1 MIRKSTLEDS
11 ERIQEVDLSAG
22 SRFAEVGLQRISEH
36 PPIALEILEECA
48 RSGRSWVAVD
58 DTGTIVGYV
67 VVELVDGY
75 AHVEQLS
82 VERSRHGEGFGK
94 ALLAHVESWAEAE
107 GFEEMTLTTF
117 SDIPF
122 NRPLYEHL
130 GWVVFP
136 EAELSPGLQA
146 IRDAERERGIEP
158 PPRVCMRKTVTRT
171 RSG

>member
-1 MIRKSTLEDS
+1 VIRSSRLEDS
-11 ERIQEVDLSAG
+11 ERIQQVDLSAG

-36 PPIALEILEECA
+36 PPVALENLEEFA

-58 DTGTIVGYV
+58 DSGTIVGYV
-67 VVELVDGY
+67 VVEVVDDY

-94 ALLAHVESWAEAE
+94 ALLAEVESWADRE
-107 GFEEMTLTTF
+107 GFDAMTLTTF
-117 SDIPF
+117 SDVPF

-130 GWVVFP
+130 GWVVLP
-136 EAELSPGLQA
+136 ESELSPGLLA

-158 PPRVCMRKTVTRT
+158 PPRVCMRKKISRT